1 MMLASLTASAMGP
14 GAPHNKFMTAMQLE
28 HCGMYGH
35 NLPLTTG
42 NYHIT
47 TTPKEEW
54 AIVVDNVP
62 PSGDHMGHGRTI
74 RPLQELMQEPLV
86 AEANLIKE
94 EVVAV
99 VLYTG
104 PLVRAHEKK
113 DGPCSRISATCV

>member
-1 MMLASLTASAMGP
+1 MLASLTARAMGP
-14 GAPHNKFMTAMQLE
+14 GIPHNKFMDAMLLE
-28 HCGMYGH
+28 HCAKYGH
-35 NLPLTTG
+35 NRSLTTG

-47 TTPKEEW
+47 TTPEKEW
-54 AIVVDNVP
+54 AIVVDNAP
-62 PSGDHMGHGRTI
+62 PSDDHTGHGRTI

-104 PLVRAHEKK
+104 PLVRAHEKR
-113 DGPCSRISATCV
+113 DGPCSRISATCF